1 MKYFKSIVAR
11 LICLFVLAFA
21 GYSRADDVVGVVRI
35 DANTNGLVEVEMPF
49 EPMGNTGPSGFVAG
63 LFTGDGSLSSDL
75 LFCRSAVSGVLTN
88 AIWNGFNWLDPTT
101 SFLSSMSVRAGDTLY
116 FLRSDE
122 EPFSF
127 SLFGRHPAFLQSQE
141 LPRFSSIC
149 VDPTN
154 ETVALSVL
162 SENCVY
168 DVFSCDLTNV
178 SSSTYYPWMHI
189 ARRFSP
195 LAQTELADFLPIIGY
210 ARFYSVSDA
219 ALDADGDGIS
229 DALETF
235 VYKTNPHLLDSDGDG
250 ISDGCE
256 IAWGTNPLFV
266 ENASPFC
273 WSEGFEKPN
282 VVPGD
287 VDGQNGWRASGGIS
301 PKVVEEFSF
310 EGAASLALLGGADS
324 KSKVVRDVEL
334 DSEVVWVDM
343 RGYSLAILDMEE
355 GIPDSV
361 CLFARNEYGQIVA
374 FDGDVLRSDSLLKV
388 DELDWIRVTF
398 CINYR
403 TRKWDLY
410 VNGIIAY
417 SQLGLRGNAERLNQ
431 IGLEGGGSF
440 VDNISITTTR
450 PKGLSSD
457 GDDMPDEWELSA
469 FGTLERD
476 GSGDFD
482 LDGLSDADE
491 AAHNTDPLNPDT
503 DGDSIFDSWEVA
515 NALDPLDGSDATL
528 DPDGDGMSNLLES
541 QLGSNPA
548 FYEPDPRLMTAGLY
562 VEFFQTSAAQS
573 GIPDFNW
580 LNPIGAIV
588 AETIDWRE
596 GSWPE
601 CAALRGDY
609 FACRAAGY
617 VCIPKSGE
625 YVFYVDSDD
634 GMCLY
639 VDGKCVVS
647 DAAPH
652 ASREVSGKVM
662 LEAGWRPIELHYYEN
677 TSAAK
682 LVLSWSG
689 PKFVKT
695 VVPSSSFCHVPA
707 VVEPPRGFAFG
718 LEASLYSFQNA
729 LTAMPDFSSLT
740 PDCKIV
746 ASSIAYSSTA
756 EPWAGMP
763 ETMAD
768 RFAAVFEGFLIAEEA
783 GRYDIA
789 LNSDDGSRLYIDGK
803 PVIDNGGNHSMRKML
818 ATVVLSEGLHS
829 LRLEYYE
836 NTDHAGLELSWAPT
850 GGALVPVQPHSL
862 CRQVANIDSDSDGLP
877 DWWEE
882 KYGFDFLSPVDATL
896 DPDNDGLDNLGEFS
910 AGSNPHLPDTDSD
923 GMPDAWEA
931 KNGTLP
937 FIVDTLEDPDSDGLV
952 NVEEYRHG
960 TNPLVADTDGDLV
973 KDGDERNMYFSD
985 PTIAD
990 FTAIVDTNAV
1000 VAASA
1005 VDETFGDWVVRAGG
1019 VSLLGRSGTLFY
1031 TNDLVLSHA
1040 GVRQLRLS
1048 CEFAG
1053 KYDTELVCKVD
1064 GVLSGVARLRA
1075 SSVVQPAEA
1084 VFLTQWLNPG
1094 QHEMS
1099 FELQNFANESKFS
1112 LLDIAVCEPQGP
1124 DSDSDGIP
1132 DWINARMR
1140 NSSVWRPGNVA
1151 SKVSPYCLRGDS
1163 ASEVLPSVLTSG
1175 GDLSVGRLPYHGW
1188 YADVPLS
1195 TSGETVVSVSYEN
1208 GMKQESVAVDWAEFD
1223 VTSEEDTVIRQG
1235 DSLLLSLGG
1244 AIGTVE
1250 VDGTVVSS
1258 DGSAVPWRFNSCG
1271 DHSVT
1276 GRSGGSVRTVTVRV
1290 VTCTLPDSIPLWRGK
1305 TSSVAIPGSGFSDM
1319 YLSFGPDAALASA
1332 ILAGNV
1338 CTVSL
1343 TVPAFGHPT
1352 SLSCEIENPDASVV
1366 ASAETL
1372 PFSVCY
1378 TLDGVYHV
1386 SHRLDAGTRVVE
1398 NRLTAFG
1405 LPPGVELRMTGNSG
1419 ICFEDGSG
1427 VLSLDCGD
1435 FDETGDCLYRFLV
1448 PEGVS
1453 NPCQFLHVYFD
1464 GKEFAQ

>member
-1 MKYFKSIVAR
+1 MKYFKRILAR
-11 LICLFVLAFA
+11 LFCLFVLAFA

-63 LFTGDGSLSSDL
+63 LFTGDGSLFSDL

-168 DVFSCDLTNV
+168 DLFSCDLTNV

-195 LAQTELADFLPIIGY
+195 LAQTELADSLPIIGY

-235 VYKTNPHLLDSDGDG
+235 VYKTNPHLSDSDGDG

-334 DSEVVWVDM
+334 DSDIVWVDM

-580 LNPIGAIV
+580 LNPIGVIV

-601 CAALRGDY
+601 CAAARDNY
-609 FACRAAGY
+609 FACRATGY

-634 GMCLY
+634 GVCLY

-647 DAAPH
+647 DTAPH

-677 TSAAK
+677 SSVAK

-695 VVPSSSFCHVPA
+695 GISPSSFCHIPP
-707 VVEPPRGFAFG
+707 VVKPPSGFAFG
-718 LEASLYSFQNA
+718 LEASLYSFRNA

-768 RFAAVFEGFLIAEEA
+768 RFAALFEGFLIAEEG

-803 PVIDNGGNHSMRKML
+803 LVIDNSGNHSMRKML
-818 ATVVLSEGLHS
+818 ATVALSEGLHS

-937 FIVDTLEDPDSDGLV
+937 FIADALEDPDNDGLV
-952 NVEEYRHG
+952 NVEEYLQG
-960 TNPLVADTDGDLV
+960 SEPVAVDTDGDGLCDHDEKILGTNPREIDSV
-973 KDGDERNMYFSD
+973 TIGDELVSANSGSVINISVDAPQVFAVNVNLLQEWHDYSKVKVEPPAINRIIFKIDGHFIGSKDVVFNPSNVVSSLFYTPVLPRGSHNLQIEWTSPDFRVRADIAGISVNRLSGVDFEQIVRRRNEAPGFVSTRIS
-985 PTIAD
+985 PAFIEGESS
-990 FTAIVDTNAV
+990 FPWLVSSTNAV
-1000 VAASA
+1000 VSPCGANNWYLYIPFDQRSVDAEIIFEGLVSTNVTVVWEPTDLFANPEDIKLRRMDKLLFSGTPDNYQGGIVEVFTNSA
-1005 VDETFGDWVVRAGG
+1005 FACSYSPGSSAELLFPYHGEWNVHAVWRDE
-1019 VSLLGRSGTLFY
+1019 RSGESITSQTMQVMCVDCSFPSLQPACQVGVPRIWNCPDMTVDLFY
-1031 TNDLVLSHA
+1031 DTDMHTSFSINTDGEATILV
-1040 GVRQLRLS
+1040 G
-1048 CEFAG
+1048 
-1053 KYDTELVCKVD
+1053 DTRGDRWVA
-1064 GVLSGVARLRA
+1064 ARLYEGGPIVDVSRIDPMWA
-1075 SSVVQPAEA
+1075 VGSFGNIAYLIESFEDSERCRTYLRQYGASRSVRFRVRSYTSSVVFDDYTTERWITPFDFDRNGIAWFEFLKSKPMASACHTVEIFQNDVRIGEA
-1084 VFLTQWLNPG
+1084 VYG
-1094 QHEMS
+1094 
-1099 FELQNFANESKFS
+1099 
-1112 LLDIAVCEPQGP
+1112 
-1124 DSDSDGIP
+1124 
-1132 DWINARMR
+1132 NA
-1140 NSSVWRPGNVA
+1140 
-1151 SKVSPYCLRGDS
+1151 
-1163 ASEVLPSVLTSG
+1163 VLP
-1175 GDLSVGRLPYHGW
+1175 
-1188 YADVPLS
+1188 
-1195 TSGETVVSVSYEN
+1195 E
-1208 GMKQESVAVDWAEFD
+1208 
-1223 VTSEEDTVIRQG
+1223 
-1235 DSLLLSLGG
+1235 
-1244 AIGTVE
+1244 
-1250 VDGTVVSS
+1250 
-1258 DGSAVPWRFNSCG
+1258 
-1271 DHSVT
+1271 
-1276 GRSGGSVRTVTVRV
+1276 
-1290 VTCTLPDSIPLWRGK
+1290 
-1305 TSSVAIPGSGFSDM
+1305 
-1319 YLSFGPDAALASA
+1319 
-1332 ILAGNV
+1332 
-1338 CTVSL
+1338 
-1343 TVPAFGHPT
+1343 
-1352 SLSCEIENPDASVV
+1352 
-1366 ASAETL
+1366 
-1372 PFSVCY
+1372 
-1378 TLDGVYHV
+1378 
-1386 SHRLDAGTRVVE
+1386 
-1398 NRLTAFG
+1398 
-1405 LPPGVELRMTGNSG
+1405 ELR
-1419 ICFEDGSG
+1419 
-1427 VLSLDCGD
+1427 
-1435 FDETGDCLYRFLV
+1435 
-1448 PEGVS
+1448 
-1453 NPCQFLHVYFD
+1453 
-1464 GKEFAQ
+1464 